1 MGAADPDL
9 TPPPCLQI
17 VKIDALT
24 FQSIITTPALKQQ
37 ATMLIATDRISSSQ
51 STVPVDDLL
60 ITQPEIKLAVLGEL
74 VAVVTR
80 WCSSTSA
87 GHDH

>member
-1 MGAADPDL
+1 M
-9 TPPPCLQI
+9 
-17 VKIDALT
+17 
-24 FQSIITTPALKQQ
+24 F
-37 ATMLIATDRISSSQ
+37 IATDRISSSQ

-60 ITQPEIKLAVLGEL
+60 ITQPVIKLAVLGEL

-87 GHDH
+87 GHHH

>member
-9 TPPPCLQI
+9 TPPPYLRI